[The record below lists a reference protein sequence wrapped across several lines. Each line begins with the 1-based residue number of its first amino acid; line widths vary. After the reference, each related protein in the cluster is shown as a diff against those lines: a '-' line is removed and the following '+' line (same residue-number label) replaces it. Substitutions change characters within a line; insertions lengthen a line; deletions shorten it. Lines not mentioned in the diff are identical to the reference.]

1 VLRKRLLYLTS
12 DQLFAY
18 LWQAG
23 RLTPGPVFGADAAGL
38 RAFGLW
44 LADGE
49 PAPACLLADLV
60 EEEFQRQL
68 MPHVGGRAGRQMR
81 RRRLHQLY
89 RDTPYRHA
97 SVQGRA
103 SGGRRDDR
111 VLFCALTSPAIVNP
125 WVAVLEQ
132 QRVPLEGIYS
142 ASLLS
147 VTLIRKLAL
156 AQPHL
161 LLVTQQAGGLRESYF
176 EAGQLKFSRLL
187 QTAGR
192 DGMAAGIAGET
203 EKTRQFLASIRLLE
217 RGDLLHTVIL
227 APTAELDALRP
238 LCRDRADIAYRFIA
252 LEAAA
257 ARLGLGRPA
266 GADGAPRSAEPL
278 LLTLLSRRAPA
289 SHYAL
294 PGPARFYLLWRLR
307 RVLRVASAAVLV
319 GAVLWLAVNIWATA
333 DASTKLAQLRQQTRA
348 DEARYQAQ
356 MATLAPLPEQ
366 AANMKAAVLLARMV
380 EAQGPQP
387 ARMLEMLSAALEL
400 APQIELLQL
409 DWAVRTPGPQS
420 SLLAG
425 IPAAPAQTLRVEAE
439 VALAPSDYRAVLE
452 GVNRFSAEL
461 ARQPGLSVEILQT
474 PLDLRPSVKLS
485 GQSGPTVQPGKAK
498 LILNLS
504 WKP

>member
-1 VLRKRLLYLTS
+1 MLRKHLLYLTS
-12 DQLFAY
+12 DHLFAY

-23 RLTPGPVFGADAAGL
+23 SLTPGPVFGADAAGL

-68 MPHVGGRAGRQMR
+68 LPHVGGRAGRQMR

-103 SGGRRDDR
+103 GGGRRDDR
-111 VLFCALTSPAIVNP
+111 VLFSALTSPAIVNP
-125 WVAVLEQ
+125 WVAAIERQ
-132 QRVPLEGIYS
+132 GVPLEGIYS

-147 VTLIRKLAL
+147 VPLIRKLAL

-187 QTAGR
+187 QTAGH

-203 EKTRQFLASIRLLE
+203 ERTRQFLASIRLLE

-227 APTAELDALRP
+227 APAAELDALRP
-238 LCRDRADIAYRFIA
+238 LCRDRDDIAYRFIA

-257 ARLGLGRPA
+257 ARLGSG
-266 GADGAPRSAEPL
+266 GAPRSAEPL

-307 RVLRVASAAVLV
+307 RVLRSASAAVLA
-319 GAVLWLAVNIWATA
+319 GATLWLAGNMWAIA
-333 DASTKLAQLRQQTRA
+333 DASTKLALLNQQARA
-348 DEARYQAQ
+348 DEARYRAE

-366 AANMKAAVLLARMV
+366 AANMKAAVLLARTV
-380 EAQGPQP
+380 QAQGPQP

-400 APQIELLQL
+400 APPIELLQL
-409 DWAVRTPGPQS
+409 DWAVRAAGPQS

-425 IPAAPAQTLRVEAE
+425 IPVAPPQTLRVEAE
-439 VALAPSDYRAVLE
+439 VALAPSDYRAVLAS
-452 GVNRFSAEL
+452 VNRFSTEL
-461 ARQPGLSVEILQT
+461 ARQPGLSVEIIQT

-485 GQSGPTVQPGKAK
+485 GKAGPAMQPGKAK
-498 LILNLS
+498 LILNLG

>member
-1 VLRKRLLYLTS
+1 VLRKHLLYLTS
-12 DQLFAY
+12 DHLFAY

-103 SGGRRDDR
+103 NGGRRDDR
-111 VLFCALTSPAIVNP
+111 VLFCALTSPAIINP

-147 VTLIRKLAL
+147 VPLIRKLAL

-192 DGMAAGIAGET
+192 DGMAAGVAGET

-227 APTAELDALRP
+227 APAAELDTLRP
-238 LCRDRADIAYRFIA
+238 LCRDRADLAYRFIA

-257 ARLGLGRPA
+257 ARLGLPSTGLQ
-266 GADGAPRSAEPL
+266 GAPRSAEPL

-294 PGPARFYLLWRLR
+294 PGPTRFYLLWRLR
-307 RVLRVASAAVLV
+307 RVLRMASAAVLS
-319 GAVLWLAVNIWATA
+319 GAMLWLAVNIWAIA
-333 DASTKLAQLRQQTRA
+333 DGSTKLALLGQQTRA
-348 DEARYQAQ
+348 DEARYRAE
-356 MATLAPLPEQ
+356 MATVAPLPEQ

-409 DWAVRTPGPQS
+409 DWAARAPGPQS

-425 IPAAPAQTLRVEAE
+425 VPAAPAQTLRVEAE
-439 VALAPSDYRAVLE
+439 VALAPTDYRAVLE
-452 GVNRFSAEL
+452 GVNRFSTEL

-474 PLDLRPSVKLS
+474 PVDLRPGVKLS
-485 GQSGPTVQPGKAK
+485 GKSGPGVQPGKAK
-498 LILNLS
+498 LILNLG